1 MGLTSTSIIA
11 QESICQPVIRKL
23 PKQKKKDFFFS
34 FSYFFFKSKFIT
46 PVSICIENLIDIYRE
61 RTQETWV
68 VYKHFKN
75 YHLTGVY
82 FVISTTGYGRGIRI
96 SSLEGRAPLKQSLR
110 KQLR

>member
-1 MGLTSTSIIA
+1 MPA
-11 QESICQPVIRKL
+11 CHQEASKT
-23 PKQKKKDFFFS
+23 KKKKDFFFS